1 MRTAAGLTFGPP
13 TQGQDPAQKRASG
26 ALTPGSKAVDVLS
39 MTLPKVLGRGAIT
52 PRSLLTP
59 DPSADTPGGSGWSP
73 ESAVLQSV
81 MRTLPQFSRG
91 MGMGTAP
98 VAPIPAAPSPSSMG
112 FPAVSGAGTG
122 QGIGAPSMDL
132 MTMLRA
138 ALQGGGPRI
147 QG

>member
-13 TQGQDPAQKRASG
+13 ANGQDPAQKRASG
-26 ALTPGSKAVDVLS
+26 ALTPGSTAVDVLS
-39 MTLPKVLGRGAIT
+39 MTLPKVLGSGAIT

-59 DPSADTPGGSGWSP
+59 DPSAEMPGGSGWSP

-81 MRTLPQFSRG
+81 MRTLPQFARG
-91 MGMGTAP
+91 GGMAASPVPTAP
-98 VAPIPAAPSPSSMG
+98 PPSPSAG
-112 FPAVSGAGTG
+112 FPAVAGAGSG
-122 QGIGAPSMDL
+122 QGAGVPSMDL

-138 ALQGGGPRI
+138 ALQSGAPRI